1 MSEIIVLDNV
11 IPEDAQDKL
20 WDMMQDYRF
29 SWHYGPSNIYE
40 DENNNDQCFRDS
52 NTIDSFQFTHLLLN
66 SVISYRQQLFDNFT
80 EPLSVAFK
88 SLGMEHRTLIRVK
101 CNLLT
106 NNRNFEKEAY
116 NPPHVDGEFSHWVVV
131 YYVNDSDGDTVIFN
145 ETYGSKFDKL
155 TVKQRVSPKKG
166 RAVAF
171 PGKYFHASCNPIKTD
186 VRCVINMNLG
196 ESGKII
202 L

>member
-1 MSEIIVLDNV
+1 VSDIIVLDDV
-11 IPEDAQDKL
+11 ISPDAQDKL
-20 WDMMQDYRF
+20 WDLMQDYRF
-29 SWHYGPSNIYE
+29 SWHFGPSNIYE
-40 DENNNDQCFRDS
+40 DETNNDQCFRDS

-66 SVISYRQQLFDNFT
+66 SQIPFKEPFFENFR
-80 EPLSVAFK
+80 EPLITMFK
-88 SLGMEHRTLIRVK
+88 SLGLDNRNLFRVK
-101 CNLLT
+101 CNMLT
-106 NNRNFEKEAY
+106 NNRKFEKTAY
-116 NPPHVDGEFSHWVVV
+116 NPAHVDGEFVHWVVV
-131 YYVNDSDGDTVIFN
+131 YYVNDTDGDTIIFN

-171 PGKYFHASCNPIKTD
+171 PGKYFHASSNPIDVD
-186 VRCVINMNLG
+186 VRCVININLS